1 MSLILG
7 FVCLGFMFLWI
18 KEREKVDI
26 LKYDLRIEKEHGE
39 RIEKLLRQKMAEL
52 GQI

>member
-7 FVCLGFMFLWI
+7 FVCLGFMFLWME
-18 KEREKVDI
+18 ERKKVDI
-26 LKYDLRIEKEHGE
+26 LENNLRIEEEYGKKM
-39 RIEKLLRQKMAEL
+39 EKLLKQKMAEL

>member
-7 FVCLGFMFLWI
+7 FVCLGFMFLWME
-18 KEREKVDI
+18 ERKKVDI
-26 LKYDLRIEKEHGE
+26 LEHNLRVEKEYGE
-39 RIEKLLRQKMAEL
+39 NIEKLLRQKMAEL